1 MSVVTGDFARM
12 VIVVTNYHRK
22 DVVNSEIVD
31 YVLCGP
37 SRS

>member
-1 MSVVTGDFARM
+1 MSVATGAFARL

-22 DVVNSEIVD
+22 DFVSSEIED